1 MVVEAPS
8 DQPLVLIDAAIP
20 DGPLT
25 ALDDVAQVARF
36 ADAEELERLIAEH
49 GSRVRG
55 LGVQL
60 TTAVDEALLARL
72 PALQVVADYA
82 VGYDNVDLGAAA
94 LRGVA
99 VTHTPDVLTDAT
111 ADLTWALILAVARRL
126 VEADTLA
133 RSGEWA
139 GWHPRQLLGKE
150 LTGGT
155 LAILG
160 LGRIGEAVAR
170 RGRAF
175 GMGIVYWSRSARPET
190 ERELGARR
198 LDLRDALAAADVVSI
213 HLPLTPDTRDLLDAA
228 RLAHMRPDAILV
240 NTARGPIVDE
250 EALADAL
257 EGGGLLGAGLDVHE
271 REPEIHPRLAASPR
285 TVLLP
290 HVGSATVA
298 TRERMAEVVAR
309 NLRAVLEGEPPSN
322 PVPPPE
328 WPTEASAC

>member
-1 MVVEAPS
+1 MESRACS
-8 DQPLVLIDAAIP
+8 DRPLVLVDAAIP
-20 DGPLT
+20 DGPLE
-25 ALDDVAQVARF
+25 ALDGLAEVARF
-36 ADAEELERLIAEH
+36 ADAEELERLIAED
-49 GSRVRG
+49 GPRVRG

-60 TTAVDEALLARL
+60 TTTVDEALLARL
-72 PALQVVADYA
+72 PALEIVADYA
-82 VGYDNVDLGAAA
+82 VGYDNVDLAAA
-94 LRGVA
+94 ARRGLA

-126 VEADTLA
+126 LEADGLA
-133 RSGEWA
+133 RSGQWA

-170 RGRAF
+170 RGSAF
-175 GMGIVYWSRSARPET
+175 GMKVVYWSRSARPALE
-190 ERELGARR
+190 EELEARR
-198 LDLRDALAAADVVSI
+198 LDLREALSLADVVSV
-213 HLPLTPDTRDLLDAA
+213 HLPLTDETRHLLDAE
-228 RLAHMRPDAILV
+228 RLAHMRSDAILV

-257 EGGGLLGAGLDVHE
+257 DGGRLLGAGLDVHE
-271 REPEIHPRLAASPR
+271 REPDVHPRLAASTR

-290 HVGSATVA
+290 HVGSATVV

-309 NLRAVLEGEPPSN
+309 NLRAVLGGGSPPDS
-322 PVPPPE
+322 VPGPG
-328 WPTEASAC
+328 

>member
-1 MVVEAPS
+1 METRAAS
-8 DQPLVLIDAAIP
+8 DPPLVLIDAAIP
-20 DGPLT
+20 DGPLA
-25 ALDDVAQVARF
+25 ALDGKAEVARF
-36 ADAEELERLIAEH
+36 AGADDLDRLIAEH
-49 GSRVRG
+49 GARVRG

-60 TTAVDEALLARL
+60 TTEVDEPLLARL
-72 PALQVVADYA
+72 PALEIVADYA
-82 VGYDNVDLGAAA
+82 VGYDNVDLAAA
-94 LRGVA
+94 ARHGVA
-99 VTHTPDVLTDAT
+99 ISHTPDVLTDAT

-126 VEADTLA
+126 VEADRLA

-160 LGRIGEAVAR
+160 MGRIGEAVAR

-175 GMGIVYWSRSARPET
+175 GMRITYWSRSARPT
-190 ERELGARR
+190 LERELDALR
-198 LDLRDALAAADVVSI
+198 LDLDEALAAADVVSI
-213 HLPLTPDTRDLLDAA
+213 HLPLTDETRHLLDAEG
-228 RLAHMRPDAILV
+228 LAHMRPNAILV

-257 EGGGLLGAGLDVHE
+257 ENGRLLGVGLDVHE
-271 REPEIHPRLAASPR
+271 REPEVHPRLAASPR

-309 NLRAVLEGEPPSN
+309 NLLAVLEGEPP
-322 PVPPPE
+322 PDAVR
-328 WPTEASAC
+328 ASIS

>member
-1 MVVEAPS
+1 MKDRARS
-8 DQPLVLIDAAIP
+8 DRPLVLIDAAIP
-20 DGPLT
+20 DGPLA
-25 ALDDVAQVARF
+25 ALGGVAEVDRF
-36 ADAEELERLIAEH
+36 VDAEDLERLIAAH
-49 GSRVRG
+49 GPRIRG

-72 PALQVVADYA
+72 PALQIVADYA
-82 VGYDNVDLGAAA
+82 VGYDNVDLRAAA
-94 LRGVA
+94 RRGVA

-111 ADLTWALILAVARRL
+111 ADLTWALVLAVARRL
-126 VEADTLA
+126 VEADRLA
-133 RSGEWA
+133 RSRQWA

-160 LGRIGEAVAR
+160 MGRIGEAVAR

-175 GMGIVYWSRSARPET
+175 GMGIVYWSRSARPAL
-190 ERELGARR
+190 ERELEARK
-198 LDLRDALAAADVVSI
+198 LDLHEALAAADVVSI
-213 HLPLTPDTRDLLDAA
+213 HLPLTDETRHLLDAE
-228 RLAHMRPDAILV
+228 RLAHMRADAILV
-240 NTARGPIVDE
+240 NTARGPIVHE

-257 EGGGLLGAGLDVHE
+257 EGGRLLGAGLDVHE
-271 REPEIHPRLAASPR
+271 REPEVHPRLAASTR

-309 NLRAVLEGEPPSN
+309 NLRAALAGEPPPDSVRI
-322 PVPPPE
+322 PG
-328 WPTEASAC
+328 

>member
-1 MVVEAPS
+1 MEARARS
-8 DQPLVLIDAAIP
+8 DRPFVLIDAAIP
-20 DGPLT
+20 DGPVA
-25 ALDDVAQVARF
+25 ALEGVAEVARF
-36 ADAEELERLIAEH
+36 ADAEDLERLIAEH
-49 GSRVRG
+49 GQRIRG

-60 TTAVDEALLARL
+60 TTAVDERLLARL
-72 PALQVVADYA
+72 PALEIVADYA
-82 VGYDNVDLGAAA
+82 VGYDNVDLRAASR
-94 LRGVA
+94 RGVA

-126 VEADTLA
+126 VEADRLA
-133 RSGEWA
+133 RSGEWG

-175 GMGIVYWSRSARPET
+175 GMEIGYWTRSARPAL

-198 LDLRDALAAADVVSI
+198 LDLHEALAAADVVSI
-213 HLPLTPDTRDLLDAA
+213 HLPLTDETRHLLDAK
-228 RLAHMRPDAILV
+228 RLAQMRSDAILV

-257 EGGGLLGAGLDVHE
+257 DDGRLLGAGLDVHE

-298 TRERMAEVVAR
+298 TRERMAQVVAR
-309 NLRAVLEGEPPSN
+309 NLRAVLQGEPPPD
-322 PVPPPE
+322 PVP
-328 WPTEASAC
+328 CD

>member
-1 MVVEAPS
+1 VRATFWPMEDRAPS
-8 DQPLVLIDAAIP
+8 DLPLVLIDAAIP
-20 DGPLT
+20 DGPVA
-25 ALDDVAQVARF
+25 ALDGVAEVARF
-36 ADAEELERLIAEH
+36 ADADELERLIVEQ
-49 GSRVRG
+49 GPRIRG

-60 TTAVDEALLARL
+60 TTEVDEPLLARL
-72 PALQVVADYA
+72 PALEIVADYA
-82 VGYDNVDLGAAA
+82 VGYDNVDLRAAA
-94 LRGVA
+94 RRGVA

-126 VEADTLA
+126 VEADRLA
-133 RSGEWA
+133 RSGEWV

-160 LGRIGEAVAR
+160 MGRIGEAVAR

-175 GMGIVYWSRSARPET
+175 GMGIVYWSRSSRPEI

-198 LDLRDALAAADVVSI
+198 LNLAEALAAADVVSI
-213 HLPLTPDTRDLLDAA
+213 HLPLTLETRHLLDAE
-228 RLAHMRPDAILV
+228 RFAHMRPDAILV

-257 EGGGLLGAGLDVHE
+257 EGGRLLGAGLDVHE
-271 REPEIHPRLAASPR
+271 REPEVHPRLATSPR

-309 NLRAVLEGEPPSN
+309 NLRAMLEGEPPPDAV
-322 PVPPPE
+322 PVPG
-328 WPTEASAC
+328 